1 MGKQKDKKDKQRARR
16 GPATVAQSR
25 EEAEAAEAEMVAQV
39 KEIEDRLQVLTKELR
54 QVEGSVRNCTME
66 AKRAQLTTK
75 ELEPL
80 GDDAK
85 IYRQVGRMWIQQPK
99 RDLANS
105 LQATTALK
113 AVESNQLKLA
123 HQKLQLKMKGE
134 ADALR
139 ELLGPEK
146 MKRLAD
152 GTLFGGGSGGAAQA
166 VGGTASS
173 PEDSIMP
180 IFGKSTT
187 PATAT
192 AVDDATKV
200 EDTATAA
207 TDAAEGDKKA

>member
-1 MGKQKDKKDKQRARR
+1 MGKQKDKKDRQRARR

-25 EEAEAAEAEMVAQV
+25 EEVEAAEAEMVAQV
-39 KEIEDRLQVLTKELR
+39 KEIEERLQSLTKELR
-54 QVEGSVRNCTME
+54 QVESSIRNCTME

-80 GDDAK
+80 ADDAK

-99 RDLANS
+99 KDMANS

-113 AVESNQLKLA
+113 AVESNQLKQA
-123 HQKLQLKMKGE
+123 HQKLELKMKGE
-134 ADALR
+134 ADGLR

-152 GTLFGGGSGGAAQA
+152 GTLFGGGPGGAAPA
-166 VGGTASS
+166 AGGAASS
-173 PEDSIMP
+173 PVDSIMP

-187 PATAT
+187 PATAA
-192 AVDDATKV
+192 AVDAATKA
-200 EDTATAA
+200 EDAATTA
-207 TDAAEGDKKA
+207 TDAAEGAKEA

>member
-39 KEIEDRLQVLTKELR
+39 KEIEERLQVLTKELR
-54 QVEGSVRNCTME
+54 QVEGSVRNCTVE

-105 LQATTALK
+105 LQATTGLK

-123 HQKLQLKMKGE
+123 HQKLSIKMKGE

-152 GTLFGGGSGGAAQA
+152 GTLFGGPSGAAPA
-166 VGGTASS
+166 VGGAASS

-200 EDTATAA
+200 EDAATAA

>member
-1 MGKQKDKKDKQRARR
+1 M
-16 GPATVAQSR
+16 
-25 EEAEAAEAEMVAQV
+25 
-39 KEIEDRLQVLTKELR
+39 
-54 QVEGSVRNCTME
+54 EGN
-66 AKRAQLTTK
+66 RAQLTTK

-80 GDDAK
+80 AHDAK

-99 RDLANS
+99 KDLANS

-123 HQKLQLKMKGE
+123 HQKLEIKMKGE
-134 ADALR
+134 ADGLR

-152 GTLFGGGSGGAAQA
+152 GTLFGGGPGNAAPAAGGAAA
-166 VGGTASS
+166 S

-187 PATAT
+187 
-192 AVDDATKV
+192 
-200 EDTATAA
+200 
-207 TDAAEGDKKA
+207 

>member
-1 MGKQKDKKDKQRARR
+1 MGKQKDKKEKQRARR

-39 KEIEDRLQVLTKELR
+39 KEIEERLQVLTKELK
-54 QVEGSVRNCTME
+54 QVEGAIRGCAME

-80 GDDAK
+80 ADDAK

-99 RDLANS
+99 KDMANS
-105 LQATTALK
+105 LQASTALK

-134 ADALR
+134 ADGLR

-152 GTLFGGGSGGAAQA
+152 GTLFGGPGGGTYATGGGA
-166 VGGTASS
+166 TS

-180 IFGKSTT
+180 IFGKSTA
-187 PATAT
+187 PASA
-192 AVDDATKV
+192 AVADAAATK
-200 EDTATAA
+200 EDAATTA
-207 TDAAEGDKKA
+207 TDAAEGATEA